1 MKTLFGI
8 LRDHFIWKHQIFK
21 LAKSDIIKT
30 YSGTAF
36 GWGWALVK
44 PTVTIVVFWFVLT
57 VGFRAGATASG
68 DPYILWLIAGLI
80 PWFYMDEMITGGTSA
95 YLTYSYLITK
105 MKFPVSTI
113 TTFIGISKLIV
124 HLFLM
129 IIVLIIFA
137 VYGYYPDIYLLQLPL
152 YMALM
157 FIFFSNWALFAA
169 MLSAIS
175 KDFMNFVVSFV
186 TAVFWLSGILFDVR
200 MINTPWIRTV
210 LMFNPVT
217 FCAEGYRDVFLYKVW
232 IWEEPV
238 KLLTF
243 SCTFVVMVILA
254 VWSYKKLYKEI
265 PDVL

>member
-1 MKTLFGI
+1 MKTLFTV
-8 LRDHFIWKHQIFK
+8 LRDHFIWRHQIFK
-21 LAKSDIIKT
+21 LAKSDIVKT

-57 VGFRAGATASG
+57 VGFRAGETGSG
-68 DPYILWLIAGLI
+68 HPYILWLISGLI

-105 MKFPVSTI
+105 MKFPVGTI
-113 TTFIGISKLIV
+113 STFIGISKLIV
-124 HLFLM
+124 HFLLM
-129 IIVLIIFA
+129 FIVLIIFA
-137 VYGYYPDIYLLQLPL
+137 LYGYYPDIYLLQLPI
-152 YMALM
+152 YMLLM
-157 FIFFSNWALFAA
+157 LVLFSSWALFAA

-175 KDFMNFVVSFV
+175 KDFMNLVTSFV

-200 MINTPWIRTV
+200 MINTQWIRTV

-217 FCAEGYRDVFLYKVW
+217 FFAEGYRDVFLYKVW
-232 IWEEPV
+232 IWDQPQ
-238 KLLTF
+238 KLLAF
-243 SCTFVVMVILA
+243 FCTFVVMVTLA
-254 VWSYKKLYKEI
+254 MWSYNKLHKEI